1 MTNHLDILCAGG
13 FRAAMEALAPRFE
26 AAHGLRLAL
35 TYATP
40 AATRAHLE
48 AGLPFHAGVVV
59 ASVLAKAQA
68 DGLATPAQN
77 FKLAVSP
84 LGLGTPEGGPAL
96 SVATLADLGATITAL
111 ESIALSDPKAGTN
124 VAKEVLAAAD
134 KLGLGEVLR
143 ARAIFINGP
152 GSVVSGAVA
161 QGHAQAVITLSSE
174 IVPIEG
180 IRFVGRLPQ
189 EMQTEYA
196 MQALVADAAPPVA
209 LALMDYLR
217 GEEARDI
224 MRGVGLEPCS

>member
-1 MTNHLDILCAGG
+1 MTDQLDILCAGG
-13 FRAAMEALAPRFE
+13 FRAAMEALATRFE

-35 TYATP
+35 TFATP

-48 AGLPFHAGVVV
+48 AGFPFHAGVVV

-68 DGLATPAQN
+68 DGLALPARS

-84 LGLGTPEGGPAL
+84 LGMGVPEGGPLL
-96 SVATLADLGATITAL
+96 SVETVADFGAAVAAL

-124 VAKEVLAAAD
+124 VANEVLAAAER
-134 KLGLGEVLR
+134 LGLGELLR

-174 IVPIEG
+174 IVPVEG
-180 IRFVGRLPQ
+180 MRFLGRLPQ

-196 MQALVADAAPPVA
+196 MQALAADAAPPA
-209 LALMDYLR
+209 SLALMEYLR
-217 GEEARDI
+217 GAEAREI
-224 MRGVGLEPCS
+224 MGGVGLEPCI

>member
-1 MTNHLDILCAGG
+1 MTDQLDILCAGG

-35 TYATP
+35 TFATP

-48 AGLPFHAGVVV
+48 AGFPFHAGVVV

-68 DGLATPAQN
+68 DGVAAPTSS

-84 LGLGTPEGGPAL
+84 LGMGTPEGGPAL
-96 SVATLADLGATITAL
+96 PVASIADFGATIAAL
-111 ESIALSDPKAGTN
+111 ETIALSDPRAGTN
-124 VAKEVLAAAD
+124 VANEVLAAAD
-134 KLGLGEVLR
+134 KLGLGESLR

-174 IVPIEG
+174 IVPIAG
-180 IRFVGRLPQ
+180 IRFLGRLPQ

-196 MQALVADAAPPVA
+196 MQALLADKAPPA
-209 LALMDYLR
+209 AQALMDYLR
-217 GEEARDI
+217 AEEAREI
-224 MRGVGLEPCS
+224 MGGVGLEPCN